1 MDVTGMEG
9 KASVS
14 IVIPCFNHGR
24 FLAEAIESARR
35 QTWRPIEIVV
45 VDDGSRDDS
54 ATVAARCTG
63 VRLVS
68 QTNQGLAAAR
78 NTGLRASRGE
88 FVIFLDADDRLLPEA
103 AEAGVARLQ
112 SHPSA
117 AFALGRCSLIDEFGR
132 PLATNLPH
140 ITGAYYRELL
150 ASNYIWMPAMAMF
163 RRSVFDAVGG
173 FDPRVSPSA
182 DYDLY
187 LRITRQFEI
196 APHGAL
202 VAEYRRHSANM
213 SADPVLMLRTTLSV
227 LRRQRRYACCSP
239 HDRAAYKE
247 GLLHW
252 RRLYGEHLVERFR
265 AELHRRGHR
274 LAAMKDAARLLRL
287 YPRGV
292 AFHMR
297 KKLALSFRGIIR
309 IAAL

>member
-1 MDVTGMEG
+1 MDVSGMEAKG
-9 KASVS
+9 AVS

-24 FLAEAIESARR
+24 FLGEAIDSARR
-35 QTWRPIEIVV
+35 QTRRPAEIVV
-45 VDDGSRDDS
+45 VDDGSRDES
-54 ATVAARCTG
+54 AAVAAG
-63 VRLVS
+63 YNDVRLVS
-68 QTNQGLAAAR
+68 QPNQGLAVAR
-78 NTGLRASRGE
+78 NTGLRATRGE
-88 FVIFLDADDRLLPEA
+88 FVIFLDADDRLLPKAVET
-103 AEAGVARLQ
+103 GVACLHR
-112 SHPSA
+112 HPSA
-117 AFALGRCSLIDEFGR
+117 AFAFGRCSLIDEFGR
-132 PLATNLPH
+132 PLATNRPP

-150 ASNYIWMPAMAMF
+150 VSNYIWMPAMAMF

-247 GLLHW
+247 GLLQW
-252 RRLYGEHLVERFR
+252 RRFYGEHLVERFR
-265 AELHRRGHR
+265 AELHQRGHR
-274 LAAMKDAARLLRL
+274 LAAMKDVARLLRL

-292 AFHMR
+292 AFHIR
-297 KKLALSFRGIIR
+297 KKLALSFRGIIG